1 MANRRTMPRMR
12 PTSGAVFLCLLA
24 ACARNGDTTARP
36 DTPEN
41 PQKATIESV
50 ALAPATTS
58 HVEKPAEPNVEGDL
72 KQLLGLAPNGV
83 FELLGSPGF
92 VRSDGR
98 SEIWQY
104 PAEACIL
111 DVFLYR
117 EGEAFKVD
125 YVELRGRGA
134 TTLSRHDCFIEML
147 RKRLKSKSG

>member
-1 MANRRTMPRMR
+1 MLQIR
-12 PTSGAVFLCLLA
+12 PTSGAVFLCLIA
-24 ACARNGDTTARP
+24 ACARNGDPMVIP

-41 PQKATIESV
+41 KPKAGIESV
-50 ALAPATTS
+50 ALAPETAAP
-58 HVEKPAEPNVEGDL
+58 VEKPAEPNIEDDPE
-72 KQLLGLAPNGV
+72 QLLGLAPSDV
-83 FELLGSPGF
+83 SERLGSPGF
-92 VRSDGR
+92 VRRDGR

-134 TTLSRHDCFIEML
+134 TTLSRHDCFFEML
-147 RKRLKSKSG
+147 RKQLKSKSG

>member
-1 MANRRTMPRMR
+1 MA
-12 PTSGAVFLCLLA
+12 TSE
-24 ACARNGDTTARP
+24 
-36 DTPEN
+36 TPEN
-41 PQKATIESV
+41 TPKAAIESV
-50 ALAPATTS
+50 SLAPATAS
-58 HVEKPAEPNVEGDL
+58 PVEKPAEPNIEDDPE
-72 KQLLGLAPNGV
+72 QLLGLAPTGV
-83 FELLGSPGF
+83 SERLGPPGF
-92 VRSDGR
+92 VRRDGR

-147 RKRLKSKSG
+147 RKQLKSKSG

>member
-1 MANRRTMPRMR
+1 MR
-12 PTSGAVFLCLLA
+12 PTNGAVFLCLLA
-24 ACARNGDTTARP
+24 ACARNGDTTATP

-41 PQKATIESV
+41 LPKAGIENV
-50 ALAPATTS
+50 ALAPATAS
-58 HVEKPAEPNVEGDL
+58 PVEKPAEPNIEDDPE
-72 KQLLGLAPNGV
+72 QLLGLAPNGV
-83 FELLGSPGF
+83 SERLGPPGF
-92 VRSDGR
+92 VRRDGR

-134 TTLSRHDCFIEML
+134 ATLSRRDCFIEML
-147 RKRLKSKSG
+147 RKQLKSKSG

>member
-1 MANRRTMPRMR
+1 MR

-24 ACARNGDTTARP
+24 ACARNGDTTPTP

-41 PQKATIESV
+41 PTKASIESV

-58 HVEKPAEPNVEGDL
+58 PVEKPAEPNVESEPE
-72 KQLLGLAPNGV
+72 QLLGLAPNGV
-83 FELLGSPGF
+83 SERLGSPGF
-92 VRSDGR
+92 VRRDGQ

-117 EGEAFKVD
+117 EGEAFKVE

-134 TTLSRHDCFIEML
+134 TTLSRADCFIKML
-147 RKRLKSKSG
+147 RKQLKSKSG